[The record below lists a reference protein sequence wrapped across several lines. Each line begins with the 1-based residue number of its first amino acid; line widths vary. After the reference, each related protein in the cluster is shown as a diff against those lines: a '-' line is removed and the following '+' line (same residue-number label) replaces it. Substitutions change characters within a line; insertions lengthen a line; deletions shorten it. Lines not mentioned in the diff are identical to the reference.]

1 MVQPV
6 LAQSS
11 VADLSGNL
19 GVSSAAT
26 SANGVS
32 YSAAA
37 FSVTINQASGQ
48 ADPVNTAGINFTI
61 VFSGA
66 VGSSSFGTN
75 DITQSGTAT
84 GITWNLS
91 TADNITW
98 TLTATSI
105 TGQGTV
111 APTIASNTV
120 VDLYGNDNAA
130 SVSTD
135 NTVVYDIAP
144 PTLAFSSISPSL
156 LASSLRP
163 IIYGTAS
170 EQSIVTLYYDSGCV
184 TSKSQS
190 VSNTVFASPGI
201 EVSSDV
207 NANAATTVYGRAV
220 DVAGNGSSCT
230 SLVTYTHDGARPTV
244 GSVQSSVANG
254 FYKAGDVISIQVLF
268 SESVSVSGSPQLTLE
283 TGATDAVAQY
293 VSGSGSN
300 TLVFTYTVSSGE
312 NTSDLDYASTG
323 ALSLNGGTIKDA
335 AFNDAVL
342 TLPA

>member
-1 MVQPV
+1 
-6 LAQSS
+6 
-11 VADLSGNL
+11 
-19 GVSSAAT
+19 
-26 SANGVS
+26 
-32 YSAAA
+32 
-37 FSVTINQASGQ
+37 
-48 ADPVNTAGINFTI
+48 
-61 VFSGA
+61 
-66 VGSSSFGTN
+66 
-75 DITQSGTAT
+75 
-84 GITWNLS
+84 
-91 TADNITW
+91 
-98 TLTATSI
+98 
-105 TGQGTV
+105 
-111 APTIASNTV
+111 
-120 VDLYGNDNAA
+120 
-130 SVSTD
+130 
-135 NTVVYDIAP
+135 
-144 PTLAFSSISPSL
+144 
-156 LASSLRP
+156 
-163 IIYGTAS
+163 
-170 EQSIVTLYYDSGCV
+170 
-184 TSKSQS
+184 
-190 VSNTVFASPGI
+190 VFASPGI

-300 TLVFTYTVSSGE
+300 TLVFTYTISSGE
-312 NTSDLDYASTG
+312 NASDLDYASTG